1 MSRFS
6 YRRNQFRKRF
16 SSRPVSI
23 VVGMNNAR
31 IQFGRSR
38 RIFNYLKHIGTR
50 LHTVEFIFVK
60 RHKLA
65 LRITRGRRGQRI
77 NSAAQAEA
85 LRAASGMNPL
95 WFV

>member
-6 YRRNQFRKRF
+6 YRRNQVRKRF
-16 SSRPVSI
+16 SLRPVSI

-38 RIFNYLKHIGTR
+38 WIFNYLKNSGAL
-50 LHTVEFIFVK
+50 LHTVVFIFRK

-77 NSAAQAEA
+77 HSAAQAEA